1 MVNLITFKSLLIK
14 TDMKSTKQTSLKKK
28 QEKLNKKFLAEAVK
42 LAMKQPRLTFYSP
55 LSAAVF
61 NYRKSLLPRYSISDE
76 IAKIIEAEVRRRWP
90 ELSKIVERLLKR
102 R

>member
-1 MVNLITFKSLLIK
+1 MNGMKQK
-14 TDMKSTKQTSLKKK
+14 TPLKKK
-28 QEKLNKKFLAEAVK
+28 QEKLNKKFLAEAIK

-76 IAKIIEAEVRRRWP
+76 IAKIIETEVRRRWP
-90 ELSKIVERLLKR
+90 ELSKIAERLLKQR
-102 R
+102 RR